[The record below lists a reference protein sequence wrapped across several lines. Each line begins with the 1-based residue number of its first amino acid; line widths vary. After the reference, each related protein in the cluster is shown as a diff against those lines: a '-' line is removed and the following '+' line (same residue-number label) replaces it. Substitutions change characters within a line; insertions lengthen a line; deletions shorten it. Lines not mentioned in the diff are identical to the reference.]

1 MPFSL
6 HIASSAANC
15 CLTVNQCW
23 SLFSAQ
29 KQEMSILLFIAQ
41 FLIEVFLLGKHE
53 TVQLS
58 SVGSVAVAV
67 AVAVVVPEA
76 PS

>member
-1 MPFSL
+1 
-6 HIASSAANC
+6 
-15 CLTVNQCW
+15 
-23 SLFSAQ
+23 
-29 KQEMSILLFIAQ
+29 MSILLFIAQ

-67 AVAVVVPEA
+67 AVAVA
-76 PS
+76 LGHALLLSQ